1 MRGKPISDI
10 AQFAAAVRK
19 IKQGM
24 SVPAVEI
31 EMGLYEDAIRVY
43 MRGKPHLRLSYKRA
57 QEYRKRHS
65 YAEAVICAS
74 SSGRLSRVKPPKGLR
89 DEPLKRLDAGIIRNI
104 VFIINKGISLNEAC
118 RKSGKSIQWLNR
130 LLYASSAARAI
141 FGARLDRS
149 GRVALRPADPAAMAK
164 ARASYNRYPWT
175 EACERRLD
183 AYMRQHGMIDRTNFK
198 RPF

>member
-10 AQFAAAVRK
+10 AQFAVAVRK

-57 QEYRKRHS
+57 QEFRKRHA
-65 YAEAVICAS
+65 YTEAVICAS
-74 SSGRLSRVKPPKGLR
+74 TSGRLSRVKSPKGIK
-89 DEPLKRLDAGIIRNI
+89 DTPLSSIDAGIIRRI
-104 VFIINKGISLNEAC
+104 VSMINKGTNIREAC
-118 RKSGKSIQWLNR
+118 RKAGKSHQWLNR
-130 LLYASSAARAI
+130 LLYASSTARSV
-141 FGARLDRS
+141 FGAKLDRS
-149 GRVALRPADPAAMAK
+149 GKIVLRPTDMEDIKK

-183 AYMRQHGMIDRTNFK
+183 AYMRQHGMIDRSNFK